1 MKKMIALF
9 SVLFM
14 VLTLNAAPP
23 AGWMTDIDKAMEKAK
38 KEKKDLFVLF
48 TGSDWCGYCIK
59 LRTDVLDQAGFKKFA
74 GDKLILLYCDF
85 PAREQLPREQLVKQA
100 TLSKKLGASD
110 GVPSA
115 VILAPDGKIKGKI
128 GGYAGFDAYMKRLK
142 DIIK

>member
-1 MKKMIALF
+1 MKKMLALF
-9 SVLFM
+9 SVLFL

-59 LRTDVLDQAGFKKFA
+59 LRKDVLDKEVFKKFA
-74 GDKLILLYCDF
+74 KDKMILLYCDS
-85 PAREQLPREQLVKQA
+85 PAREQLPPEQVFKQKL
-100 TLSKKLGASD
+100 LSLKLGAGD

-115 VILAPDGKIKGKI
+115 VILSHDGKLKGKI
-128 GGYAGFDAYMKRLK
+128 DGYAGADAYMKRLK
-142 DIIK
+142 EIVK

>member
-1 MKKMIALF
+1 MKKLLALF
-9 SVLFM
+9 SVLFL

-59 LRTDVLDQAGFKKFA
+59 LRKDVLDKADFKKFA

-85 PAREQLPREQLVKQA
+85 PAGEKLPREQLVKQA
-100 TLSKKLGASD
+100 ELAKKLGASD

-115 VILAPDGKIKGKI
+115 VVLAPDGKIKGKI
-128 GGYAGFDAYMKRLK
+128 GGYAGLDAYMKRLK